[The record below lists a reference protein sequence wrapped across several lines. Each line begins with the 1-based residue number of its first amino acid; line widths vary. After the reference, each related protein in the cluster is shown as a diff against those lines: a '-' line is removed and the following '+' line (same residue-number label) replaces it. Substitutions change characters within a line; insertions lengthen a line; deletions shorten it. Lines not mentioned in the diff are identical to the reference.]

1 MRRQSWTNF
10 FESESSVELKR
21 HATDRSLKL
30 SFFLPSFI
38 WCRKPRKMVLGR
50 RGKQSYSNTFYHDR
64 KFFRDCVLQLFS
76 IISCK
81 LRNYV
86 GYPRTKLNNQL
97 DCNGEN
103 AYFLWDS
110 SLQYYLTCHMWIYLV
125 PYVDISFA
133 NRFSIKCKLILQY
146 TLSQTTVE
154 QLKEPIFNIWHW
166 EPNEVWRKFV
176 LRSLS
181 LRKANEAKLLE
192 IVSVFKT

>member
-1 MRRQSWTNF
+1 MQLTDPLNSVF
-10 FESESSVELKR
+10 FSLLSSGVANQERWFWGEGGNKVTQTLF
-21 HATDRSLKL
+21 TMIENSLETVYC
-30 SFFLPSFI
+30 SF
-38 WCRKPRKMVLGR
+38 
-50 RGKQSYSNTFYHDR
+50 
-64 KFFRDCVLQLFS
+64 FS

-176 LRSLS
+176 IRSLS
-181 LRKANEAKLLE
+181 LRT
-192 IVSVFKT
+192 SQRS